1 MFDPLS
7 SHSFPREDITDQEIV
22 AALGLPRYLDTIDF
36 KAPQKLAI
44 NFGLKTDRFVLS
56 FDKGMGKTITYLT
69 IMHLRGVP
77 KLLIICGKNAMLA
90 QRREI
95 LRHFPAWAAS
105 YTFIRGNRERR
116 MRQWSEDKR
125 VYITTAQTL
134 LADLGMRVP
143 AAGQKQ
149 APRIAPKWVE
159 SVAKVDDEFHKR
171 MRTCKSS
178 YFEWM
183 KGAPHSALILS
194 SGSAAGKGPQDLW
207 PALHVCDK
215 KTFRGYWPYVN
226 TFCEVA
232 EYGFGKQIVGVKN
245 VNGWRRAVSPVVF
258 HRRKDLKDYPQKTR
272 SALEVEMEP
281 WQQKIHDEL
290 R

>member
-125 VYITTAQTL
+125 VYITT
-134 LADLGMRVP
+134 
-143 AAGQKQ
+143 
-149 APRIAPKWVE
+149 
-159 SVAKVDDEFHKR
+159 
-171 MRTCKSS
+171 
-178 YFEWM
+178 
-183 KGAPHSALILS
+183 
-194 SGSAAGKGPQDLW
+194 
-207 PALHVCDK
+207 
-215 KTFRGYWPYVN
+215 
-226 TFCEVA
+226 
-232 EYGFGKQIVGVKN
+232 
-245 VNGWRRAVSPVVF
+245 
-258 HRRKDLKDYPQKTR
+258 
-272 SALEVEMEP
+272 
-281 WQQKIHDEL
+281 
-290 R
+290 